1 MRILALSHWVRR
13 GRLKNRFEE
22 GRAHQELRF
31 GCVYEGLV
39 KHPKEMLELSLLYTA
54 PLTRAGGTSSRQ
66 LFCISVFLSFSLCPE
81 VHI

>member
-1 MRILALSHWVRR
+1 MRILALSYWVRR

-22 GRAHQELRF
+22 GRANQELRF
-31 GCVYEGLV
+31 GCVYEGPV

-66 LFCISVFLSFSLCPE
+66 LFCISVCLSFSLCPE

>member
-1 MRILALSHWVRR
+1 MRILALSYWVRS

-22 GRAHQELRF
+22 GRANQELRF
-31 GCVYEGLV
+31 GCVYEGPV

-66 LFCISVFLSFSLCPE
+66 LFCISVFLSFSFCPE

>member
-1 MRILALSHWVRR
+1 MRILSLSYWVPR
-13 GRLKNRFEE
+13 GRLKIRFEE
-22 GRAHQELRF
+22 GRANQGLRF

-39 KHPKEMLELSLLYTA
+39 KHPKEMLELSLLYPA
-54 PLTRAGGTSSRQ
+54 PLTKARGTSSRQ